1 MATASFTDDSSDK
14 QNNFCSDIGLT
25 DLEQAYRDILD
36 QPISPTSVGGMK
48 SFAKVF
54 KKWESISDN
63 KF

>member
-1 MATASFTDDSSDK
+1 MGTASLTDYSSDK
-14 QNNFCSDIGLT
+14 QDNFCNEVGLT

-54 KKWESISDN
+54 KK
-63 KF
+63 